1 MNIRE
6 LENILEV
13 KTVNAKIY
21 RSYVDK
27 NIELNEEDEI
37 ELFSTSVNDAIRVI
51 MPLKNI
57 LKKLEEGCN
66 HLGITRDPN
75 PCLRFRKKGDE
86 KFWE

>member
-1 MNIRE
+1 MTIEE
-6 LENILEV
+6 LENMLEA

-21 RSYVDK
+21 SSYANK

-57 LKKLEEGCN
+57 LKKLEEGCDY
-66 HLGITRDPN
+66 LGIGDDPR
-75 PCLRFRKKGDE
+75 PCLRFRKKGV
-86 KFWE
+86 